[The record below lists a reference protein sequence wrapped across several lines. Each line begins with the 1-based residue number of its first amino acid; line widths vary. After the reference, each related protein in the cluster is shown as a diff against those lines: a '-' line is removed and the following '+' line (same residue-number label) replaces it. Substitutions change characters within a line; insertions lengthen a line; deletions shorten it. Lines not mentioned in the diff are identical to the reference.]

1 LCCFAPSIP
10 SIGKEQ
16 YSRCDHQAVS
26 PSGSCGI
33 YEEERPPACSNCLWI
48 LGLLEE
54 EDRPD
59 RIGVIF
65 ESPDSIRK
73 TTNVTRA
80 RLVNATNRGR
90 LVVKAISRV
99 MLLVVTDRYG
109 NMAAEGP
116 KALPIAKVNR

>member
-1 LCCFAPSIP
+1 MIEAGRSCGECSLCCFAPSIP
-10 SIGKEQ
+10 SIG
-16 YSRCDHQAVS
+16 
-26 PSGSCGI
+26 SGSCGI
-33 YEEERPPACSNCLWI
+33 YEEERPPACSNYKCLWI

-99 MLLVVTDRYG
+99 MLLVVTDR
-109 NMAAEGP
+109 
-116 KALPIAKVNR
+116 